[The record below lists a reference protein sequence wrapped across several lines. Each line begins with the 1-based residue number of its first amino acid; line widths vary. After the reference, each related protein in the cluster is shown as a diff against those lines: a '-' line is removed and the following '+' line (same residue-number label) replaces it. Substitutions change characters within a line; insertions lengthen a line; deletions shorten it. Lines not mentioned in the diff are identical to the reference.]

1 MILIMKIGMNI
12 HKIIGMI
19 SLLACVHTLYASTDK
34 TQNQPDSVYIF
45 PYPTLNDA
53 GRRGMQFVWSSD
65 GEKWQNIADGQ
76 VFVKC
81 DFGPWKRMY
90 KPYLTQSRVDGSWHC
105 YWDLTPDGEAMA
117 YVSSP
122 DLMRWKPQHFFM
134 TSEKGQYAVADCN
147 KPIRKTVWI
156 GGKQVDGW
164 ALKVA
169 YEQIVAMNRY
179 GDHRAYRQALREERT
194 VDDKKRFAGLKPVT
208 AHIKVERELTKPIS
222 EHLIGV
228 FFEDLN
234 YAADGGLYAELI
246 QNRDFEYS
254 SKDGNK
260 DKNWNSTYAWGIQ
273 GDGITFTIGTDQPVH
288 VNNPH
293 YAILDV
299 HAPGSAFMNAGFG
312 GIVAKKGEKYDFSMF
327 SKVLGG
333 GKGGKTLVQLVTK
346 EGKEIARTV
355 MKLSSKDWKKQSITL
370 TATED
375 ADSTILVLSP
385 QTVGCYALDMISLFP
400 QKTFKGHKN
409 GLRADLAQ
417 AIADIHPRFV
427 RFPGGC
433 LAHGDGVDNI
443 YNWKETI
450 GPLEARKP
458 APNIWRYH
466 QTRGLGYF
474 EYFQFCE
481 DINAEPLPVVAAGVP
496 CQNSG
501 INGPSHH
508 STNIIT
514 ANGQQGGIPMKEM
527 GQYIQDVLD
536 LIEYANG
543 DAKKTVWGKE
553 RAKAGHPA
561 PFNLK
566 YLGVGNE
573 DMISDVFK
581 ERFTMIYNAV
591 KEKYPDIIVI
601 GTTGP
606 FSEGTDYEEGW
617 AFADELGI
625 PMVDEHNY
633 NTPGWFIH
641 NQNYYDHYDRDKSKV
656 YLGEYAAH
664 LPGRPSTIET
674 ALAAALF
681 LTSVERN
688 GDVVAMTSY
697 APLLAK
703 EGCIQWNP
711 DLIYFNNK
719 EVKPTVDYYVQQ
731 MYGQNAGNEYISAE
745 VLLDNNQISVKKRIG
760 TSVVRDGKTGD
771 LIVKLVNMLPVCVNA
786 HLEIPSLKG
795 INAIVTKTLL
805 MGNPVDV
812 DVVPVSETIGISDK
826 FPYELPAYSFTV
838 LRIQASK

>member
-19 SLLACVHTLYASTDK
+19 SLLACVQTLYASTDK
-34 TQNQPDSVYIF
+34 TQNQLDSVYIF

-147 KPIRKTVWI
+147 KPIRKTVRI

-164 ALKVA
+164 TLKVA

-260 DKNWNSTYAWGIQ
+260 DKNWNSTYAWSIL
-273 GDGITFTIGTDQPVH
+273 GDGTTFTIGTDQPVH

-299 HAPGSAFMNAGFG
+299 HVPGAAFMNAGFG

-385 QTVGCYALDMISLFP
+385 QTVGRYALDMISLFP

-450 GPLEARKP
+450 GSLEARKP

-581 ERFTMIYNAV
+581 ERFTMICNAV

-641 NQNYYDHYDRDKSKV
+641 NQNYYDHYDRNKSKV

-664 LPGRPSTIET
+664 LPGRPSNIET

-771 LIVKLVNMLPVCVNA
+771 LIVKQVNMLPVCVNA

>member
-19 SLLACVHTLYASTDK
+19 SLLACVQTLYASTDK

-81 DFGPWKRMY
+81 DFGPWKRIY
-90 KPYLTQSRVDGSWHC
+90 KPYLTQNRVDGSWHC
-105 YWDLTPDGEAMA
+105 YWDLTPEGEAMA

-147 KPIRKTVWI
+147 KPIGKTVRI

-260 DKNWNSTYAWGIQ
+260 DKNWNSTYAWSIQ
-273 GDGITFTIGTDQPVH
+273 GDGTTFTIGTDQPVH

-299 HAPGSAFMNAGFG
+299 HAPGAAFMNAGFG
-312 GIVAKKGEKYDFSMF
+312 GIIAKKGEKYDFSMF

-581 ERFTMIYNAV
+581 ERFTMICNAV

-641 NQNYYDHYDRDKSKV
+641 NQNYYDHYDRNKSKV

-664 LPGRPSTIET
+664 LPGRPSNIET